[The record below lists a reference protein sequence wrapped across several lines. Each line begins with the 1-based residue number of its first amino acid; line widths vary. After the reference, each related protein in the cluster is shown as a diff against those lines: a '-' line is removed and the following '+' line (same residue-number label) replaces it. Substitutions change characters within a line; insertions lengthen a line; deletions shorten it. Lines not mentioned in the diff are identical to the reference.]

1 MDKFKNKL
9 PLLLWMDELEDKT
22 VLGLDEYVTIVDK
35 NGNEKR
41 FLARI
46 DSGAESSSIDESI
59 YDELFL
65 GPVLGTKLIKSAS
78 GKKRRKVV
86 KVKIKVKGKEFKE
99 KFTIADRSNLTYKV
113 LIGHDI
119 LTKGFIIDPS
129 IERIRT

>member
-1 MDKFKNKL
+1 
-9 PLLLWMDELEDKT
+9 MDELEDKT

>member
-65 GPVLGTKLIKSAS
+65 GPVLGTMLIKSAS